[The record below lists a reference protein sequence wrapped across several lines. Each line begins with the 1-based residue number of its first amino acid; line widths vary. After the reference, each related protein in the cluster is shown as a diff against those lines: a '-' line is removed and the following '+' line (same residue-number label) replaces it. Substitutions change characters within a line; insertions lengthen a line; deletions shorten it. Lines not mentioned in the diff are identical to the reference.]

1 MRTITALE
9 VRAKFGQVLDE
20 AAAGERFIVERA
32 GQPVAA
38 IVPLRDLERLDPARE
53 RDRRHAALH
62 EIELRHGAATRRG
75 HDGARVVADL
85 VAGIRAER
93 GDRAK
98 PAPDDVSE

>member
-38 IVPLRDLERLDPARE
+38 IVPLRDLEAVDPERIRE
-53 RDRRHAALH
+53 RRQAAVR
-62 EIELRHGAATRRG
+62 ELVWMRSRDPRPAAT
-75 HDGARVVADL
+75 AEEI
-85 VAGIRAER
+85 AGWIREGR
-93 GDRAK
+93 ESR
-98 PAPDDVSE
+98 

>member
-38 IVPLRDLERLDPARE
+38 IVPLRDLEQLDPARE
-53 RDRRHAALH
+53 RERRHAALR
-62 EIELRHGAATRRG
+62 EIELRRPLAPRASLS
-75 HDGARVVADL
+75 DDEIVAE
-85 VAGIRAER
+85 IRAAREER
-93 GDRAK
+93 TQRIINA
-98 PAPDDVSE
+98 ASA